1 MYTFIPWVGGKYL
14 LAPDIVA
21 LMPQE
26 RKTYIEVFGGGGK
39 VLFAKAVKS
48 GEVEVFNDINKDLV
62 NLFRIVRNRFD
73 QFKARQYFILSSREE
88 YAAFL
93 QRYKNRTFKD
103 DIERAIVF
111 YYLVKTSFGSG
122 ITTGWGSS
130 RVRPAKY
137 PACLEDLDGVRERL
151 KRVYIEC
158 LSFERLI
165 PKWDSEDA
173 LFYCDPPYWVTL
185 EKKGYYQHE
194 LNEDG
199 HVHLRDILMKIKG
212 RFILSYDNH
221 PRVRELYKDF
231 NVRTTRPIHY
241 SMNNR
246 KGQPARHQEEVL
258 ITNY

>member
-1 MYTFIPWVGGKYL
+1 MYTFIPWVGGKFL

-21 LMPQE
+21 LMPSD

-39 VLFAKAVKS
+39 VLFAKPPKP
-48 GEVEVFNDINKDLV
+48 GEVEVFNDINKDLI
-62 NLFRIVRNRFD
+62 NLFRVVRDKFE
-73 QFKARQYFILSSREE
+73 QFKSRQYFLLSSREE
-88 YAAFL
+88 YAEFL
-93 QRYKNRTFKD
+93 KRYRAGALKD
-103 DIERAIVF
+103 DIERAIVY
-111 YYLVKTSFGSG
+111 YYLIKTSFGAG

-137 PACLEDLDGVRERL
+137 PACLEDLGTVRERL
-151 KRVYIEC
+151 KRVFIEC
-158 LSFERLI
+158 LSFCKLI
-165 PKWDSEDA
+165 PKYDSEDA

-194 LNEDG
+194 LKEED
-199 HVHLRDILMKIKG
+199 HHKLRDMLAEVKG

-221 PRVRELYKDF
+221 PKVLELYKDF
-231 NVRTTRPIHY
+231 NIQTTRPIHY

-246 KGQPARHQEEVL
+246 RGQPARHQKEVL